1 MSVGYSVFPRHGPP
15 AAGLLRVNLSQHSH
29 TPDTSR
35 TPAGNKPALAPIEV
49 CRERAVRPT
58 TRSGNL
64 RFLRPLPHCAVC
76 PGHGAAHSTAVPL
89 PGTQTF
95 LTGLP
100 WARNTACQDS
110 RTNTFNPTA
119 LILNRKEDE
128 STCRSL
134 PLSPNTQKRTAPL
147 PWDCPSSPYRPNRA
161 AIRGNNP
168 AQHGCCCCW
177 LLHGAAHRVCQGCAP
192 PR

>member
-1 MSVGYSVFPRHGPP
+1 MQGKGSQTHNKEWEFTLPAPSASLCSVPGSRGC
-15 AAGLLRVNLSQHSH
+15 SQHGCA
-29 TPDTSR
+29 
-35 TPAGNKPALAPIEV
+35 PA
-49 CRERAVRPT
+49 
-58 TRSGNL
+58 
-64 RFLRPLPHCAVC
+64 
-76 PGHGAAHSTAVPL
+76 
-89 PGTQTF
+89 GTQTF

-134 PLSPNTQKRTAPL
+134 PLSPNAQKRTAPL